1 MASEED
7 GPPQSCDGYS
17 LPTVKTA
24 RRRST
29 LVGEKVVPPPTVAA
43 TKPAA
48 SQGLATR
55 MLSLVGVGSSSP
67 SSKAAS
73 AEEAET
79 KKQQRREAA
88 RKVAGVDPS
97 ARIQPEAP
105 QSHLDFRPASP
116 ARSRQP
122 EVPTPRVL
130 ASPVKAA
137 VEPSAPQQK
146 TLLQQLR
153 EAQSD
158 AAAERESF
166 LNRISA
172 LEVSAAEAQA
182 QLAMKDDIIA
192 EQDKALAAKD
202 GEILHRLSHFDEL
215 RIKLKN
221 AEAAAQD
228 AETRAKSIAA
238 QLAETEEEAEAAV
251 HVLQD
256 QMEEM
261 EAALLAS
268 QQEAMALKEEKKRR
282 EQTPLDVQDQERLER
297 QAAELKRLLD
307 IQKEEERALY
317 KYENELELLK
327 KEMDARQLDLEQQ
340 RARHNMT
347 DEELVK
353 KEQEQEKWR
362 ALIDEEETEL
372 QSRKAEVDYRRSE
385 LDAAIE
391 QQRADEQELY
401 RKEVDMEQQKR
412 NLAADLQMHE
422 LGRKK
427 WQDDA
432 QDLYRRGLEL
442 EMERK
447 RQEALVMAS
456 NSMQVN
462 KLSDEI
468 AALQLQLSASH
479 ENTEYEKAIL
489 QRTISTQLA
498 LIADLR
504 KQLSLVTGVYPS
516 DDHMPPPPPTASGFH
531 PALPV
536 SSSNPPRSDS
546 PVAAPGESLL
556 HYNVLDRVEA
566 QFEGSLGCTEWFP
579 GTITLVRED
588 NSYDIRYDDGDEEEA
603 VDVHYIRAL
612 DH

>member
-7 GPPQSCDGYS
+7 GPPQSPDGYS

-55 MLSLVGVGSSSP
+55 MLSLVGVGSSSSASSP
-67 SSKAAS
+67 SGRAAS

-182 QLAMKDDIIA
+182 QLAIKDEIIA
-192 EQDKALAAKD
+192 EQDN
-202 GEILHRLSHFDEL
+202 RLSHFDEL
-215 RIKLKN
+215 RTKLKN

-372 QSRKAEVDYRRSE
+372 QSRKAEVDFLRSE
-385 LDAAIE
+385 LDAAMG

-536 SSSNPPRSDS
+536 SSSNPARSDS